1 MNPNSQD
8 TKVIAK
14 RTTNAL
20 DRLDQIEKVLPELIS
35 GINNSFGGISQQV
48 NAQGE
53 VLEAVV
59 GLLGKET
66 IEAALKE
73 NRERKATEVMESEK
87 KALEELKTA
96 GAIAVTEK
104 VTEKSIIVG
113 REYNPDGT
121 LRHPGRAQVPYSRVD
136 ANFKEKL
143 LGQVAG
149 FVLELPNKGK
159 FEILEVCEVV
169 QKPDAPAEPPKT
181 VSEQVDADMIA
192 DIEKTIAAA
201 AETK

>member
-35 GINNSFGGISQQV
+35 GINNSFGQLSQQI

-53 VLEAVV
+53 LLEAIV

-66 IEAALKE
+66 VESSLKE
-73 NRERKATEVMESEK
+73 NRERKATELMESEK
-87 KALEELKTA
+87 KALEELKAA
-96 GAIAVTEK
+96 GAIAVVEK

-113 REYNPDGT
+113 REYNSDGS
-121 LRHPGRAQVPYSRVD
+121 LRHPGRAQVAYARVD
-136 ANFKEKL
+136 ANFKDKL
-143 LGQVAG
+143 LGQAAG
-149 FVLELPNKGK
+149 FVMELPNSGK
-159 FEILEVCEVV
+159 FEILEVCEVI
-169 QKPDAPAEPPKT
+169 QKPDAPALPE
-181 VSEQVDADMIA
+181 
-192 DIEKTIAAA
+192 AAAEVA